1 MKYNAKNP
9 PLVCMMTQS
18 TCYKGTEKMVP
29 LGVLWHSTGANN
41 KTVKRYVQPSD
52 NDPNREELLKII
64 GVNKNGNDW
73 NHKKRKAGVNA
84 FIGELEDDTVAAVQV
99 MPWDYESWGCGKGS
113 KGTCNDGWMQFEI
126 CEDNLKNKEH
136 FEAVYK
142 EGVELTAYYCKMY
155 KLDPKGTVKFNGV
168 QVPVIL
174 DHAQSHKLKLGS
186 NHGDVL
192 HWFRKYG
199 KTMDDVRDDVAKL
212 MNKKAPVV
220 EPAKPKEIYRVRK
233 AWEDEKSQ
241 VGAYANLDSAK
252 DACDKAGKEYEVY
265 NSQGVAIYPNEIPK
279 EEKEDKPTSDKLK
292 KGDAVKLVAGA
303 KYTNGTSIPSWLFR
317 YKLYVREVNGDKIVI
332 STQKTGAVTGV
343 VKSKYLTDYDNK
355 PAATP
360 SKDPAFKSY
369 IVKVTA
375 DVLNIRKGA
384 GTGYKIVGQIRKHG
398 LYTIIDEKNGWGKL
412 KSGAGWISL
421 KYTKKI

>member
-73 NHKKRKAGVNA
+73 NHKKRQAGVNA
-84 FIGELEDDTVAAVQV
+84 FIGGLEDDTVAAVQV

-126 CEDNLKNKEH
+126 CEDNLKSKEH

-186 NHGDVL
+186 NHGDITKWL
-192 HWFRKYG
+192 KKYG
-199 KTMDDVRDDVAKL
+199 KTMDDVRNDVAKL
-212 MNKKAPVV
+212 LAEDATPAPVAPKQNTTLRRGDKNELVV
-220 EPAKPKEIYRVRK
+220 ELQVKLRELGFYLDGSIDGSYGPKME
-233 AWEDEKSQ
+233 
-241 VGAYANLDSAK
+241 
-252 DACDKAGKEYEVY
+252 
-265 NSQGVAIYPNEIPK
+265 
-279 EEKEDKPTSDKLK
+279 
-292 KGDAVKLVAGA
+292 DAVEAFQKERGIPQDGICGA
-303 KYTNGTSIPSWLFR
+303 KTWAAINSFKAYNI
-317 YKLYVREVNGDKIVI
+317 VVNVGK
-332 STQKTGAVTGV
+332 
-343 VKSKYLTDYDNK
+343 
-355 PAATP
+355 
-360 SKDPAFKSY
+360 
-369 IVKVTA
+369 
-375 DVLNIRKGA
+375 LNIRTGPSTTKYKVKTSTTKGKKF
-384 GTGYKIVGQIRKHG
+384 TIVYKKG
-398 LYTIIDEKNGWGKL
+398 NWGKL
-412 KSGAGWISL
+412 KNGAGWVYL
-421 KYTKKI
+421 PYTKKA